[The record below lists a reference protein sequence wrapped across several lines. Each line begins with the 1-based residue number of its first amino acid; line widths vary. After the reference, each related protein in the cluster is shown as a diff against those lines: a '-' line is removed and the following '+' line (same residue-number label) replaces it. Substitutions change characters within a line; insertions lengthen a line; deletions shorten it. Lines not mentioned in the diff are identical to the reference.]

1 MRYSFI
7 SVIYFFLFFKPK
19 KVNEFFKKL
28 FSTKL
33 MNFPAAFVVHQANR
47 REKNNEI
54 QKWRRK
60 LVASPVNFWVREQIT
75 DVIII
80 MLAFSFSSIILFFCF
95 FTLLVVTRLIG
106 LIYLNLV

>member
-1 MRYSFI
+1 
-7 SVIYFFLFFKPK
+7 
-19 KVNEFFKKL
+19 
-28 FSTKL
+28 

-47 REKNNEI
+47 REKTNEI

-80 MLAFSFSSIILFFCF
+80 MLAFSF
-95 FTLLVVTRLIG
+95 
-106 LIYLNLV
+106 

>member
-1 MRYSFI
+1 
-7 SVIYFFLFFKPK
+7 
-19 KVNEFFKKL
+19 
-28 FSTKL
+28 
-33 MNFPAAFVVHQANR
+33 MNFLKNCFLQNWWTSPQLLLFTKPT
-47 REKNNEI
+47 EGKKNNEL

-80 MLAFSFSSIILFFCF
+80 MLAFSFSSIILFFCVF
-95 FTLLVVTRLIG
+95 SLLAVIRLIG